1 MERDCMVGYGA
12 AMLLNER
19 LLLSSDAFAVDVCHT
34 CGNIGFKS
42 RCPYC
47 RTVGSTSSVTMPYAF
62 KLLLQEM
69 QGMGIAT
76 RLRLEDVDYS

>member
-1 MERDCMVGYGA
+1 MVGYGA

-19 LLLSSDAFAVDVCHT
+19 LLLSSDAFPVDVCHT
-34 CGNIGFKS
+34 CGNIGYRGK
-42 RCPYC
+42 CPYC
-47 RTVGSTSSVTMPYAF
+47 RVPGTTSSVTMPYAF

-76 RLRLEDVDYS
+76 RIELEPAEYN